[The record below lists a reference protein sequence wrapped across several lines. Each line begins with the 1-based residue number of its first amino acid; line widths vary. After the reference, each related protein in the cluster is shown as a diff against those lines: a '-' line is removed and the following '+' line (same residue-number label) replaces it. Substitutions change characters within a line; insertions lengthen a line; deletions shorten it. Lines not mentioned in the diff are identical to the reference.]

1 LTFNNYPVFKEEN
14 NSYYFDHSYIK
25 IPNNN
30 IFKMF
35 DSDFTISANIMP
47 YTLTTSNDQKCIF
60 TKGGTSDTV

>member
-1 LTFNNYPVFKEEN
+1 
-14 NSYYFDHSYIK
+14 
-25 IPNNN
+25 
-30 IFKMF
+30 MF